1 MRDLQQCRAEI
12 DRLDRQIVALFEER
26 MAVCREVGAYK
37 VAHHLPVLDEERERQ
52 VLQAKAELLQDAD
65 LRPQVIALFETIMA
79 GSRSLQRRMVTETDP
94 AKAGDLEAYQA
105 MRHWSGQPLTEQR
118 VLYQGQPG
126 AYCEEAAM
134 GFFGDDCQR
143 MNLKTWDGVFRGV
156 KEGFGDFG
164 VVPIENSSTGSINDV
179 FDLLGQ
185 FGCYIVGEQIVPVR
199 HCLVALPDASMDTI
213 TDVYSHA
220 QGFAQC
226 RPFLGEHPKWEH
238 HEMVNTALAA
248 KFVAESGDSTKAAI
262 ASRRAAELYGLQIL
276 QSAINENV
284 RNYTRFLIV
293 AAEPRFPD
301 DANKISVRFTIP
313 HREGSLCRI
322 LQIFAQAGLNLEKLE
337 SRPVPESRWEYSFYA
352 DFTGNLR
359 REEMDRGIRELIDAA
374 SSFRILGNYKAAQL

>member
-37 VAHHLPVLDEERERQ
+37 VAHHLPVLDEKRERQ
-52 VLQAKAELLQDAD
+52 VLKAKAELLQDAD

-238 HEMVNTALAA
+238 HEMVNTAVAA
-248 KFVAESGDSTKAAI
+248 KFVAESGDRTKAAI

-276 QSAINENV
+276 QSSINENV

-293 AAEPRFPD
+293 AAEPRFPE

-352 DFTGNLR
+352 DFTGNIR

>member
-238 HEMVNTALAA
+238 HEMVNTAVAA

>member
-199 HCLVALPDASMDTI
+199 HCLVALPDASLDTI

-238 HEMVNTALAA
+238 HEMVNTAVAA

-293 AAEPRFPD
+293 AAEPRFPE

-352 DFTGNLR
+352 DFTGNIR

-374 SSFRILGNYKAAQL
+374 SSFRVLGNYKAAQL

>member
-52 VLQAKAELLQDAD
+52 VLQAKAELLQDAG

-238 HEMVNTALAA
+238 HEMVNTAVAA

-293 AAEPRFPD
+293 AAEPRFPE
-301 DANKISVRFTIP
+301 DANKISVRFIIP

-352 DFTGNLR
+352 DFTGNIR

-374 SSFRILGNYKAAQL
+374 SSFRVLGNYKAAQL

>member
-199 HCLVALPDASMDTI
+199 HCLVALPGASMDTI

-238 HEMVNTALAA
+238 HEMVNTAVSA

-293 AAEPRFPD
+293 AAEPRFPE

>member
-52 VLQAKAELLQDAD
+52 VLQAKAELLQDAG

-105 MRHWSGQPLTEQR
+105 MRNWSGQPLTEQR

-226 RPFLGEHPKWEH
+226 RPFLGEHHKWEH
-238 HEMVNTALAA
+238 HEMVNTAVAA

-293 AAEPRFPD
+293 AAEPRFPE
-301 DANKISVRFTIP
+301 DANKISVRFIIP

-352 DFTGNLR
+352 DFTGNIR

-374 SSFRILGNYKAAQL
+374 SSFRVLGNYKAAQL

>member
-52 VLQAKAELLQDAD
+52 VLKAKAELLQDAD

-185 FGCYIVGEQIVPVR
+185 FGCYIVGEQIVPIR

-238 HEMVNTALAA
+238 HEMVNTAVAA

-276 QSAINENV
+276 QSSINENV

-293 AAEPRFPD
+293 AAEPRFPE

>member
-52 VLQAKAELLQDAD
+52 VLQAKAELLQDAG

-238 HEMVNTALAA
+238 HEMVNTAVAA

-262 ASRRAAELYGLQIL
+262 ASRRAAELACRFCSPPSMRMCGTIPAFSLWPPSLGSRRTPIKSAFGL
-276 QSAINENV
+276 SFPTGRAACAGFS
-284 RNYTRFLIV
+284 RFL
-293 AAEPRFPD
+293 PRR
-301 DANKISVRFTIP
+301 V
-313 HREGSLCRI
+313 
-322 LQIFAQAGLNLEKLE
+322 
-337 SRPVPESRWEYSFYA
+337 
-352 DFTGNLR
+352 
-359 REEMDRGIRELIDAA
+359 
-374 SSFRILGNYKAAQL
+374 

>member
-199 HCLVALPDASMDTI
+199 HCLVALPDASLDTI

-238 HEMVNTALAA
+238 HEMVNTAVAA

>member
-94 AKAGDLEAYQA
+94 AKAGDLGAYQA

-199 HCLVALPDASMDTI
+199 HCLVALPNASMDTI

-238 HEMVNTALAA
+238 HEMVNTAVAA

-352 DFTGNLR
+352 DFTGNIR

-374 SSFRILGNYKAAQL
+374 SSFRVLGNYKAAQL

>member
-52 VLQAKAELLQDAD
+52 VLQAKAELLQDAG

-94 AKAGDLEAYQA
+94 AKAGDLEAYQT

-238 HEMVNTALAA
+238 HEMVNTAVSA

-293 AAEPRFPD
+293 AAEPRFPE
-301 DANKISVRFTIP
+301 DANKISVRFIIP

-352 DFTGNLR
+352 DFTGNIR

-374 SSFRILGNYKAAQL
+374 SSFRVLGNYKAAQL

>member
-26 MAVCREVGAYK
+26 MAVCQEVGAYK

-52 VLQAKAELLQDAD
+52 VLKAKAELLQDAD

-238 HEMVNTALAA
+238 HEMVNTAVAA
-248 KFVAESGDSTKAAI
+248 KFVAESGDATKAAI

-276 QSAINENV
+276 QSSINENV

-293 AAEPRFPD
+293 AAEPRFPE

>member
-199 HCLVALPDASMDTI
+199 HYLVALPNASMDTI

-238 HEMVNTALAA
+238 HEMVNTAVAA

>member
-199 HCLVALPDASMDTI
+199 HCLVALPNASMDTI

-238 HEMVNTALAA
+238 HEMVNTAVAA

-293 AAEPRFPD
+293 AAEPRFPE

-352 DFTGNLR
+352 DFTGNIR

-374 SSFRILGNYKAAQL
+374 SSFRVLGNYKAAQL

>member
-94 AKAGDLEAYQA
+94 AKAGDLGAYQA

>member
-52 VLQAKAELLQDAD
+52 VLQAKAELLQDAG

-238 HEMVNTALAA
+238 HEMVNTAVAA
-248 KFVAESGDSTKAAI
+248 KFVTESGDSTKAAI

-293 AAEPRFPD
+293 AAEPRFPE
-301 DANKISVRFTIP
+301 DANKISVRFIIP

-352 DFTGNLR
+352 DFTGNIR

-374 SSFRILGNYKAAQL
+374 SSFRVLGNYKAAQL

>member
-238 HEMVNTALAA
+238 HEMVNTAVSA

-276 QSAINENV
+276 QSSINENV

-293 AAEPRFPD
+293 AAEPRFPE

>member
-1 MRDLQQCRAEI
+1 MRDLQQCRGDI

-37 VAHHLPVLDEERERQ
+37 VAHNLPVLDEERERQ
-52 VLQAKAELLQDAD
+52 VLAAKAELLQDES
-65 LRPQVIALFETIMA
+65 LRSQVLALFETIMA
-79 GSRSLQRRMVTETDP
+79 GSRALQRRMVTATDP

-105 MRHWSGQPLTEQR
+105 MRHWQGQPLKEQR

-199 HCLVALPDASMDTI
+199 HCLVALPDANMDTI

-226 RPFLGEHPKWEH
+226 RPFLAEHRKWEH
-238 HEMVNTALAA
+238 HEMVNTAVAA
-248 KFVAESGDSTKAAI
+248 KFVAESDDVSKAAI
-262 ASRRAAELYGLQIL
+262 CSRRAAELYGLQIL

-293 AAEPRFPD
+293 AAEPRFPE

-322 LQIFAQAGLNLEKLE
+322 LQIFAQGGLNLEKLE
-337 SRPVPESRWEYSFYA
+337 SRPVPESKWEYSFYA
-352 DFTGNLR
+352 DFTGNIR
-359 REEMDRGIRELIDAA
+359 KEEMDRGIRELIDAA

>member
-52 VLQAKAELLQDAD
+52 VLQAKAELLQDAG

-238 HEMVNTALAA
+238 HEMVNTAVAA

-262 ASRRAAELYGLQIL
+262 ASRRAAELYGVQIL

-293 AAEPRFPD
+293 AAEPRFPE
-301 DANKISVRFTIP
+301 DANKISVRFIIP

-352 DFTGNLR
+352 DFTGNIR

-374 SSFRILGNYKAAQL
+374 SSFRVLGNYKAAQL

>member
-52 VLQAKAELLQDAD
+52 VLQAKAELLQDAG

-118 VLYQGQPG
+118 VLYHGQPG

-238 HEMVNTALAA
+238 HEMVNTAVAA

-293 AAEPRFPD
+293 AAEPRFPE
-301 DANKISVRFTIP
+301 DANKISVRFIIP

-352 DFTGNLR
+352 DFTGNIR

-374 SSFRILGNYKAAQL
+374 SSFRVLGNYKAAQL

>member
-52 VLQAKAELLQDAD
+52 VLQAKAELLQDAG

-226 RPFLGEHPKWEH
+226 RPSLGEHPKWEH
-238 HEMVNTALAA
+238 HEMVNTAVAA

-293 AAEPRFPD
+293 AAEPRFPE
-301 DANKISVRFTIP
+301 DANKISVRFIIP

-352 DFTGNLR
+352 DFTGNIR

-374 SSFRILGNYKAAQL
+374 SSFRVLGNYKAAQL

>member
-52 VLQAKAELLQDAD
+52 VLQAKAELLQDAG

-238 HEMVNTALAA
+238 HEMVNTAVSA

-293 AAEPRFPD
+293 AAEPRFPE

>member
-52 VLQAKAELLQDAD
+52 VLKAKAELLQDAN

-94 AKAGDLEAYQA
+94 AKAGDLAAYQA

-238 HEMVNTALAA
+238 HEMVNTAVSA

-276 QSAINENV
+276 QSSINENV

-293 AAEPRFPD
+293 AAEPRFPE

-352 DFTGNLR
+352 DFTGNIR

>member
-52 VLQAKAELLQDAD
+52 VLQAKAELLQDAG

-199 HCLVALPDASMDTI
+199 HCLVALSDASMDTI

-238 HEMVNTALAA
+238 HEMVNTAVAA

-293 AAEPRFPD
+293 AAEPRFPE

-322 LQIFAQAGLNLEKLE
+322 LHIFAQAGLNLEKLE

-352 DFTGNLR
+352 DFTGNIR

-374 SSFRILGNYKAAQL
+374 SSFRVLGNYKAAQL

>member
-52 VLQAKAELLQDAD
+52 VLKAKAELLQDAD

-199 HCLVALPDASMDTI
+199 HCLVALPDTSMDTI

-238 HEMVNTALAA
+238 HEMVNTAVAA
-248 KFVAESGDSTKAAI
+248 KFVAESSDRTKAAI

-276 QSAINENV
+276 QSSINENV

-293 AAEPRFPD
+293 AAEPRFPE

-352 DFTGNLR
+352 DFTGNIR

>member
-52 VLQAKAELLQDAD
+52 VLQAKAELLQDAG

-105 MRHWSGQPLTEQR
+105 MRNWSGQPLTEQR

-238 HEMVNTALAA
+238 HEMVNTAVAA

-293 AAEPRFPD
+293 AAEPRFPE
-301 DANKISVRFTIP
+301 DANKISVRFIIP

-352 DFTGNLR
+352 DFTGNIR

-374 SSFRILGNYKAAQL
+374 SSFRVLGNYKAAQL

>member
-1 MRDLQQCRAEI
+1 MRDLQQCRGDI

-37 VAHHLPVLDEERERQ
+37 VAHNLPVLDEERERQ
-52 VLQAKAELLQDAD
+52 VLAAKAELLQDES
-65 LRPQVIALFETIMA
+65 LRPQVLALFETIMA
-79 GSRSLQRRMVTETDP
+79 GSRALQRRMVTATDP

-105 MRHWSGQPLTEQR
+105 MRHWQGQPLKEQR

-126 AYCEEAAM
+126 AYCEEATM

-199 HCLVALPDASMDTI
+199 HCLVALPDANMDTI

-226 RPFLGEHPKWEH
+226 RPFLAEHRKWEH
-238 HEMVNTALAA
+238 HEMVNTAVAA
-248 KFVAESGDSTKAAI
+248 KFVAESDDVSKAAI
-262 ASRRAAELYGLQIL
+262 CSRRAAELYGLQIL

-293 AAEPRFPD
+293 AAEPRFPE

-322 LQIFAQAGLNLEKLE
+322 LQIFAQGGLNLEKLE
-337 SRPVPESRWEYSFYA
+337 SRPVPESKWEYSFYA
-352 DFTGNLR
+352 DFTGNIR
-359 REEMDRGIRELIDAA
+359 KEEMDRGIRELIDAA

>member
-164 VVPIENSSTGSINDV
+164 VVPIENSSTGSFNDV

-199 HCLVALPDASMDTI
+199 HCLVALPNASMDTI

-238 HEMVNTALAA
+238 HEMVNTAVAA

-352 DFTGNLR
+352 DFTGNIR

-374 SSFRILGNYKAAQL
+374 SSFRVLGNYKAAQL

>member
-26 MAVCREVGAYK
+26 MAICREVGAYK

-52 VLQAKAELLQDAD
+52 VLQAKAELLQDPG

-105 MRHWSGQPLTEQR
+105 MRHWSGRPLTEQR

-143 MNLKTWDGVFRGV
+143 INLKTWDGVFRGV

-179 FDLLGQ
+179 FDLLGK
-185 FGCYIVGEQIVPVR
+185 FGCYIVGEQIVPVH
-199 HCLVALPDASMDTI
+199 HCLVALPNASIDTI

-238 HEMVNTALAA
+238 HEMVNTAVAA
-248 KFVAESGDSTKAAI
+248 RFVAESGDITKAAI

-284 RNYTRFLIV
+284 RNYTRFIVV
-293 AAEPRFPD
+293 AAEPRFPE

-322 LQIFAQAGLNLEKLE
+322 LQIFAHAGLNLEKLE

-374 SSFRILGNYKAAQL
+374 SSFRVLGNYKAAQL

>member
-94 AKAGDLEAYQA
+94 AKAGDLGAYQA

-199 HCLVALPDASMDTI
+199 HCLVALPDASLDTI

-238 HEMVNTALAA
+238 HEMVNTAVAA

-352 DFTGNLR
+352 DFTGNIR

-374 SSFRILGNYKAAQL
+374 SSFRVLGNYKAAQL

>member
-94 AKAGDLEAYQA
+94 AKAGDLGAYQA

-199 HCLVALPDASMDTI
+199 HCLVALPNASMDTI

-238 HEMVNTALAA
+238 HEMVNTAVAA

-262 ASRRAAELYGLQIL
+262 ASRRAVELYGLQIL
-276 QSAINENV
+276 QSSINENV

-352 DFTGNLR
+352 DFTGNIR

-374 SSFRILGNYKAAQL
+374 SSFRVLGNYKAAQL

>member
-52 VLQAKAELLQDAD
+52 VLQAKAELLQDAG

-238 HEMVNTALAA
+238 HEMVNTAVAA
-248 KFVAESGDSTKAAI
+248 KFVAESGDRTKAAI

-276 QSAINENV
+276 QSSINENV

-293 AAEPRFPD
+293 AAEPRFPE

-352 DFTGNLR
+352 DFTGNIR

>member
-52 VLQAKAELLQDAD
+52 VLQAKAELLQDAG

-143 MNLKTWDGVFRGV
+143 MNLQTWDSVFRGV
-156 KEGFGDFG
+156 KEGVGDFG

-238 HEMVNTALAA
+238 HEMVNTAVAA

-293 AAEPRFPD
+293 AAEPRFPE
-301 DANKISVRFTIP
+301 DANKISVRFIIP

-352 DFTGNLR
+352 DFTGNIR

-374 SSFRILGNYKAAQL
+374 SSFRVLGNYKAAQL

>member
-1 MRDLQQCRAEI
+1 MIHFFIKEASYMKNKPVCYVPGIKNPEI
-12 DRLDRQIVALFEER
+12 YSGTPTF
-26 MAVCREVGAYK
+26 MG
-37 VAHHLPVLDEERERQ
+37 LPKI
-52 VLQAKAELLQDAD
+52 QAKAELLQDAG

-238 HEMVNTALAA
+238 HEMVNTAVAA

-293 AAEPRFPD
+293 AAEPRFPE
-301 DANKISVRFTIP
+301 DANKISVRFIIP

-322 LQIFAQAGLNLEKLE
+322 LQIFAQAGLTLEKLE

-374 SSFRILGNYKAAQL
+374 SSFRVLGNYKAAQL

>member
-52 VLQAKAELLQDAD
+52 VLQAKAELLQDAG

-238 HEMVNTALAA
+238 HEMVNTAVAA

-276 QSAINENV
+276 QSAINEHV
-284 RNYTRFLIV
+284 RNYTPFHI
-293 AAEPRFPD
+293 
-301 DANKISVRFTIP
+301 
-313 HREGSLCRI
+313 
-322 LQIFAQAGLNLEKLE
+322 
-337 SRPVPESRWEYSFYA
+337 
-352 DFTGNLR
+352 
-359 REEMDRGIRELIDAA
+359 
-374 SSFRILGNYKAAQL
+374 

>member
-94 AKAGDLEAYQA
+94 AKAGDLAAYQA

-238 HEMVNTALAA
+238 HEMVNTAVAA

-293 AAEPRFPD
+293 AAEPRFPE

-352 DFTGNLR
+352 DFTGNIR

>member
-199 HCLVALPDASMDTI
+199 HCLVALPDASLDTI
-213 TDVYSHA
+213 TDVYSHD

-238 HEMVNTALAA
+238 HEMVNTAVAA

-293 AAEPRFPD
+293 AAEPRFPE

-352 DFTGNLR
+352 DFTGNIR

-374 SSFRILGNYKAAQL
+374 SSFRVLGNYKAAQL